1 VYFEPSPIAGCYSVR
16 AKVFGDSRGRL
27 AKSYVAAE
35 FEQRGLRTD
44 WGEDLHSISSR
55 GVIRGMHFQ
64 TPPEAQAK
72 LVFCIAGEVVD
83 VILDLRRGSPSFGRH
98 HAFHLDPAGG
108 AGVYVPTGCAHGF
121 AALGETN
128 LLFYKLTGGFS
139 AEHDGGVALD
149 SFGFDWPIPDPV
161 LSERD
166 RGLPAMADFV
176 TPFTFDP
183 ARPSQ

>member
-1 VYFEPSPIAGCYSVR
+1 MEFEESPIAGCYAVR
-16 AKVFGDSRGRL
+16 AKLFGDARGRL

-35 FEQRGLRTD
+35 FERRGLRTD

-64 TPPEAQAK
+64 VPPEGQAK
-72 LVFCIAGEVVD
+72 LVFCVVGEVVD
-83 VILDLRRGSPSFGRH
+83 VILDLRRGSPSYGRH
-98 HAFHLDPAGG
+98 HAFTLHADAG

-139 AEHDGGVALD
+139 AAHDGGVALD
-149 SFGFDWPIPDPV
+149 SLGFDWPVADPV

-166 RGLPAMADFV
+166 RALPPVADFAS
-176 TPFTFDP
+176 PFTFDP